1 MQQNYHN
8 ISQTGR
14 RIAGMTQ
21 ERWAEALDIS
31 VESVRLYESG
41 RGQCRFRP
49 EDVDKYLASCRVQH
63 VPVAQIIPRAARKA
77 ARDLAPEYYPGMR
90 VV

>member
-1 MQQNYHN
+1 MPDRKMLSKAAVCDYLG
-8 ISQTGR
+8 ISRNTLE
-14 RIAGMTQ
+14 RIVADG
-21 ERWAEALDIS
+21 ALPVYKI
-31 VESVRLYESG
+31 

-63 VPVAQIIPRAARKA
+63 VPAAQIIPRAARKA
-77 ARDLAPEYYPGMR
+77 ARDMAPEYYPGMR